1 MLTLHTRLRTNEEEV
16 AANVMDGEAIMI
28 NLSNGIY
35 YSMDKVG
42 GLVWAMI
49 EHRRSL
55 EEMVAAIIAHYDIP
69 HPQAQADV
77 ERLATELLQENLVE
91 VSNDGAPHRENRPP
105 ESQHKLPYESP
116 NLNIYRDMAD
126 LLALDPP
133 IPGGAQEI
141 LWKDP
146 EDASSR

>member
-42 GLVWAMI
+42 GLIWEMI
-49 EHRRSL
+49 ERRHSL
-55 EEMVAAIIAHYDIP
+55 EEMVAAIIGRYDVSP
-69 HPQAQADV
+69 YHAQADV
-77 ERLATELLQENLVE
+77 ERLAEELVQENLVM
-91 VSNDGAPHRENRPP
+91 VSNDELPCGENQEWKP
-105 ESQHKLPYESP
+105 QQGLHYESP
-116 NLNIYRDMAD
+116 RLNVYRDMAA

-133 IPGGAQEI
+133 MPSLKEI
-141 LWKDP
+141 TWKEPDN
-146 EDASSR
+146 ESFR